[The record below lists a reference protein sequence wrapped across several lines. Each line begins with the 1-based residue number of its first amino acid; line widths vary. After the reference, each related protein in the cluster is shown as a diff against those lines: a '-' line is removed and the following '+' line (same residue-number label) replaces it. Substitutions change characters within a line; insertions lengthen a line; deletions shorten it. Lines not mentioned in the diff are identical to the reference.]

1 MVKKTWLLCL
11 SGTVFFFF
19 FTITEAAAET
29 LQDAV
34 RYLIETNPEIRTV
47 VYNRLARDQQVTQAR
62 AGYFPEL
69 GLMAGAG
76 FQEVDKPV
84 DQTLD
89 PWEFTLSLRQNVF
102 RGWQDMNEI
111 QRQEARVRSQAYVIR
126 SASENTALQTARI
139 YLEVLRKHT
148 FVDLAKENLQVHQ
161 RIYDQIRLR
170 SESGVDRRADM
181 NQVESRLAL
190 AESNVIVTETNL
202 LDAQTNY
209 LGVVGHLPDGLVMPE
224 PPEPFMPASLEE
236 AQEEALL
243 GHPTLRQAEEDL
255 VARKAQDDVARSP
268 FMPIVDL
275 ELDKTWSED
284 LEYGLNTEDENLIG
298 MVRVRWN
305 FFKGWK
311 DQARKAETSYLISEA
326 REIRNNTHRQVVE
339 SIRLSW
345 MAYQAAMKRM
355 NYLQKRVDSSDATA
369 QAYSRQWDIGKRTL
383 LDVLDAEAERIDARR
398 QFIDAQFDGLI
409 AQYRIMNGMGKMVHC
424 LDLEWPEEAYFGNEK
439 RAAPRDKD
447 NS

>member
-1 MVKKTWLLCL
+1 MAKRAWSLCL
-11 SGTVFFFF
+11 AGTVFFFF
-19 FTITEAAAET
+19 FSAGASPAET
-29 LQDAV
+29 LQEAV
-34 RYLIETNPEIRTV
+34 QYLIETNPEIRTV

-69 GLMAGAG
+69 GLMGGAG
-76 FQEVDKPV
+76 FQEVDKPL
-84 DQTLD
+84 DQSLD
-89 PWEFTLSLRQNVF
+89 PWEFALSLRQNVF
-102 RGWQDMNEI
+102 RGWQDMNEV

-126 SASENTALQTARI
+126 SASENTALQTARV
-139 YLEVLRKHT
+139 YLEVLRKQA
-148 FVDLAKENLQVHQ
+148 FVGLAKENLQVHQ

-170 SESGVDRRADM
+170 SESGIDRRADM

-190 AESNVIVTETNL
+190 AESNLIVNETNL

-209 LGVVGHLPDGLVMPE
+209 LGVVGHLPDGLAMPE
-224 PPEPFMPASLEE
+224 PPDAFMPASLED
-236 AQEEALL
+236 AQELALQ
-243 GHPTLRQAEEDL
+243 GHPTLQQAEEDL
-255 VARKAQDDVARSP
+255 VARKHQDDVARAP

-275 ELDKTWSED
+275 ELDKYWSED
-284 LEYGLNTEDENLIG
+284 VEYGLNTDEENLIG

-305 FFKGWK
+305 LFKGWK

-339 SIRLSW
+339 SVRLSW
-345 MAYQAAMKRM
+345 MAYQAAVNRM
-355 NYLQKRVDSSDATA
+355 SFLQKRVESSDATA
-369 QAYSRQWDIGKRTL
+369 LAYSRQWDIGKRTL

-398 QFIDAQFDGLI
+398 QLIDARFDGFI

-424 LDLEWPEEAYFGNEK
+424 LDLDWPEEAYFDGEAGTTERVK
-439 RAAPRDKD
+439 E

>member
-1 MVKKTWLLCL
+1 MTRKARFLCL
-11 SGTVFFFF
+11 SGTFFFLF
-19 FTITEAAAET
+19 AAIGVSAGET
-29 LQDAV
+29 LQEAV
-34 RYLIETNPEIRTV
+34 QYMIETNPEVRTV

-62 AGYFPEL
+62 AGYFPEV
-69 GLMAGAG
+69 GIMAGAG

-84 DQTLD
+84 DQSLE
-89 PWEFTLSLRQNVF
+89 PWEYTLSLRQNVF
-102 RGWQDMNEI
+102 RGWQDMNEV

-126 SASENTALQTARI
+126 SAAENTALHTARM
-139 YLEVLRKHT
+139 YLEVLRKQS
-148 FVDLAKENLQVHQ
+148 FVDLAKENLQIHQ

-170 SESGVDRRADM
+170 SESGIDRRADL

-202 LDAQTNY
+202 IDAQTNY
-209 LGVVGHLPDGLVMPE
+209 LGVVGHLPEALVMPD
-224 PPEPFMPASLEE
+224 PPDAFMPASLEE

-255 VARKAQDDVARSP
+255 AARKSQDDVARAP

-284 LEYGLNTEDENLIG
+284 LEYGLNTEEENLIG

-305 FFKGWK
+305 FFRGWK
-311 DQARKAETSYLISEA
+311 DQARKAETSYLVSEA
-326 REIRNNTHRQVVE
+326 REIRNNTHRQVIE
-339 SIRLSW
+339 NIRLSW
-345 MAYQAAMKRM
+345 MAYQAAMNRM
-355 NYLQKRVDSSDATA
+355 EYLQKRVDSSEATA
-369 QAYSRQWDIGKRTL
+369 LAYSRQWDIGKRTL

-398 QFIDAQFDGLI
+398 QLIDAQFDGLI
-409 AQYRIMNGMGKMVHC
+409 ARYRIMNGMGKMVHS
-424 LDLEWPEEAYFGNEK
+424 LDLDWPEEAYIGDEK
-439 RAAPRDKD
+439 RAAVRDKE